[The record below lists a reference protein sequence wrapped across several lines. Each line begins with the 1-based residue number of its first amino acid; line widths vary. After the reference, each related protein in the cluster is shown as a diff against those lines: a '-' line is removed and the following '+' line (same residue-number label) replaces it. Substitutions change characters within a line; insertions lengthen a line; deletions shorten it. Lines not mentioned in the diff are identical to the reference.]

1 MAQGLQE
8 IDGFE
13 VKSVLG
19 KCSALT
25 FRLHLHLRSCA
36 LRKGTVDEAWQIIIL
51 SCWRIGAKAGGW
63 TVWIPVSVSSQ
74 FITSSCFLIPPQ
86 TILGSFHSLS
96 PLLCFPTVRARTFW
110 PIYEFRERQVK
121 GTAPNLENLFEFSFL
136 KSKMNGGWVCGWQ
149 EEALCLLLKES
160 FSLPDLSQMAREKGR
175 EEAQAPSKQ
184 ANVSSYNA
192 I

>member
-8 IDGFE
+8 IDDFE

-25 FRLHLHLRSCA
+25 FRLHLHLHSFA
-36 LRKGTVDEAWQIIIL
+36 LRKGTIDEAWEIIIL

-86 TILGSFHSLS
+86 TILGSFHSTW
-96 PLLCFPTVRARTFW
+96 FPHCTGQNVLTNLW
-110 PIYEFRERQVK
+110 IQRERGKRHCPKPGESLWILIFKKQNEWWVSVWLARGSSVSLIKRILLASRPFSNGQGK
-121 GTAPNLENLFEFSFL
+121 GSRGGAGSFQT
-136 KSKMNGGWVCGWQ
+136 SKC
-149 EEALCLLLKES
+149 
-160 FSLPDLSQMAREKGR
+160 
-175 EEAQAPSKQ
+175 
-184 ANVSSYNA
+184 
-192 I
+192 